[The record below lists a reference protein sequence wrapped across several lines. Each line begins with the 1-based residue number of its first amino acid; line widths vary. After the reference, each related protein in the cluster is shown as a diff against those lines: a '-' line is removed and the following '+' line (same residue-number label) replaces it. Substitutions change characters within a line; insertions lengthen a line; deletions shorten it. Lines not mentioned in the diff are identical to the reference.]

1 VYRWWGS
8 ITSNSWCGHL
18 PRDVG
23 VVLVAAGRGERLGG
37 VRKQYRPI
45 AGVPMLLHALRP
57 FVAHPE
63 VLHAVIALPP
73 EDVAA
78 PPGFLADLAGP
89 ALTLV
94 GGGTERS
101 DSVAAGLRALPAA
114 CTVVLVHDA
123 ARPFPDS
130 EVIAAVIQEAR
141 AGWGA
146 VAAVPVTDTVKEVA
160 EGPVRRVVRTVPRH
174 ALWRAQTPQGFPREL
189 LAAAH
194 ARGRPAGAATDD
206 ATLVERIGGEVRI
219 VPDSPRNMKVT
230 TAEDLEWAELWA
242 ARR

>member
-1 VYRWWGS
+1 MSRWSVW
-8 ITSNSWCGHL
+8 ITSSSWCGRL

-37 VRKQYRPI
+37 VRKQYRPL
-45 AGVPMLLHALRP
+45 AGVPMLLRALRP
-57 FVAHPE
+57 FAAQPE
-63 VLHAVIALPP
+63 VLHTVIALPP
-73 EDVAA
+73 EDAAA
-78 PPGFLADLAGP
+78 PPAFLADLAGP

-94 GGGTERS
+94 GGGAERR
-101 DSVAAGLRALPAA
+101 DSVAAALRALPAQ

-123 ARPFPDS
+123 ARPFPDP
-130 EVIAAVIQEAR
+130 EVIGAVIREAR
-141 AGWGA
+141 AGHGA
-146 VAAVPVTDTVKEVA
+146 VAAVPVTDTVKEVTP
-160 EGPVRRVVRTVPRH
+160 EGRRVLRTIPRA

-194 ARGRPAGAATDD
+194 ARPLGPGGIATDD
-206 ATLVERIGGEVRI
+206 AALVEQIGGEVHV
-219 VPDSPRNMKVT
+219 VPDSPQNMKVT

>member
-1 VYRWWGS
+1 M
-8 ITSNSWCGHL
+8 

-23 VVLVAAGRGERLGG
+23 VVLVAAGKGERAGG

-45 AGVPMLLHALRP
+45 AGVPMVLRALRP

-63 VLHAVIALPP
+63 VLHTVIALPP

-78 PPGFLADLAGP
+78 PPAFLADLAGP
-89 ALTLV
+89 TLTIV
-94 GGGTERS
+94 GGGAERS
-101 DSVAAGLRALPAA
+101 DSVAAGLRALVAE

-123 ARPFPDS
+123 ARPFPDTD
-130 EVIAAVIQEAR
+130 VIGAVIREAR
-141 AGWGA
+141 AGHGA

-160 EGPVRRVVRTVPRH
+160 AGEARRVLRTVPRD

-189 LAAAH
+189 LVAAH
-194 ARGRPAGAATDD
+194 ALGRYTGDGATDD
-206 ATLVERIGGEVRI
+206 AALVERMGGEVRI